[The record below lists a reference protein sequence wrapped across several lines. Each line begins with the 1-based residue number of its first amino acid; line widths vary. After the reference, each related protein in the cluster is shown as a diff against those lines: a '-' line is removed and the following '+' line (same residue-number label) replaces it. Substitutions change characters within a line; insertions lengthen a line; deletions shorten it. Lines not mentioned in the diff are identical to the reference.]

1 MESGY
6 YPLGAEHDPNAPY
19 NQVDPPEME
28 FKVTATFSVDKEVT
42 VRTSDYVTEEDWD
55 DDMGK
60 CESIDTSDTDW
71 IAAYQEQHESIEN
84 LLCAFKELL
93 DEHITTMINDM
104 QCHIEIDKARLK
116 RFQYLKSECEG
127 WVTHDF
133 EVVE

>member
-19 NQVDPPEME
+19 NQVDLPEME

-42 VRTSDYVTEEDWD
+42 VRTSDYVVEEDWD

-60 CESIDTSDTDW
+60 CESIDTSDTNW
-71 IAAYQEQHESIEN
+71 IATYQEQHESIED

>member
-6 YPLGAEHDPNAPY
+6 YPPGAEHDPNAPY
-19 NQVDPPEME
+19 NQVDPPERE

-42 VRTSDYVTEEDWD
+42 VRTSDYEAEEDWD

-60 CESIDTSDTDW
+60 CESIDTSDTNW
-71 IAAYQEQHESIEN
+71 IAAYQEQHESIED

-93 DEHITTMINDM
+93 DEHITTMIDDM

>member
-42 VRTSDYVTEEDWD
+42 VRTSDYIAEEDWD

-60 CESIDTSDTDW
+60 CESIDTSDTNW
-71 IAAYQEQHESIEN
+71 IAAYQEQHESIED

-93 DEHITTMINDM
+93 DEHITTMIDDM
-104 QCHIEIDKARLK
+104 QCHIEIDKTRLK

>member
-19 NQVDPPEME
+19 NQVDLPEME

-60 CESIDTSDTDW
+60 CESIDTSDTNW
-71 IAAYQEQHESIEN
+71 IAAYQEQHESIED

-93 DEHITTMINDM
+93 NEHITTMINDM